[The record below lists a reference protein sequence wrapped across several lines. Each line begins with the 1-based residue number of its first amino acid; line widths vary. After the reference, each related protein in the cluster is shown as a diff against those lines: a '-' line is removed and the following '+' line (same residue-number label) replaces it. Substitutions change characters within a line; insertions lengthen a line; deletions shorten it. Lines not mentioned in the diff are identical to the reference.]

1 MGITCGQAAQRWG
14 ISRRRVQMYCRDGRV
29 PGACKTGGQWLLP
42 ESATKPLDPRR
53 EPAPM
58 PTAYWPQLLLLDSA
72 MASPADMSW
81 TQAQSRQIE
90 AELLY
95 MQGSYQEAARHLEEA
110 LETGPGCLSALT
122 LHAAAL
128 VSSGDAGGFPAAW
141 NRLSAMGQAHANHP
155 QSLCLVELAQGLLAV
170 SAYALDSCPPWLL
183 AGSLAPLPPEALPL
197 AMYVR
202 AKALHAQGR
211 LEALA
216 GLADTALCLIP
227 GEGVLKAYMHLMH
240 AHVALYHHQFQQAE
254 ASVHRAIDICLPQGL
269 VSPLAET
276 IPSLLGLVER
286 CLKARSPQMLQQAVL
301 LHRQL
306 ATAWLKVHN
315 FLARKQLTLLL
326 TRREYQVALAAS
338 TGQSNQRCALQLG
351 MSTGTFKGHLEVIY
365 QKLQIS
371 SRKSLKDFVQS
382 D

>member
-1 MGITCGQAAQRWG
+1 MAITCGQAAQRWG

-29 PGACKTGGQWLLP
+29 SGAYKAGGQWLLP
-42 ESATKPLDPRR
+42 ENAPKPLDPRLPPLCQ
-53 EPAPM
+53 PAGF
-58 PTAYWPQLLLLDSA
+58 WPQLLLLDSA
-72 MASPADMSW
+72 MGSPADMGW
-81 TQAQSRQIE
+81 TQAQSRQMK

-95 MQGSYQEAARHLEEA
+95 MQGRYREAARHLEEA
-110 LETGPGCLSALT
+110 LETGSGCLAALT
-122 LHAAAL
+122 LHAAAR
-128 VSSGDAGGFPAAW
+128 VSSGDASGFPAAW
-141 NRLSAMGQAHANHP
+141 QRLQTMGQAHANDP

-183 AGSLAPLPPEALPL
+183 EGSLAPLPPEALPL

-211 LEALA
+211 LEALD
-216 GLADTALCLIP
+216 GLAGTALCLMP

-240 AHVALYHHQFQQAE
+240 AHVSLYHHQFPQAE
-254 ASVHRAIDICLPQGL
+254 ASVHRAVDICLPQGL

-286 CLKARSPQMLQQAVL
+286 CLKMRSPQMLQQAVL

-315 FLARKQLTLLL
+315 FLAKKQLTLLL

-338 TGQSNQRCALQLG
+338 TGQSNQRCAQQLG

-382 D
+382 V